1 MTCMREELVSFEE
14 DVLFPDWIEG
24 SSSLDAWEGQVDD
37 LLKDVEV
44 WETKLELSTL
54 EQFEVPCLWEQME
67 ERCKDFDR
75 SSQERRHQ

>member
-14 DVLFPDWIEG
+14 DVLFPDLIEG

-54 EQFEVPCLWEQME
+54 EQFEVPCL
-67 ERCKDFDR
+67 
-75 SSQERRHQ
+75 